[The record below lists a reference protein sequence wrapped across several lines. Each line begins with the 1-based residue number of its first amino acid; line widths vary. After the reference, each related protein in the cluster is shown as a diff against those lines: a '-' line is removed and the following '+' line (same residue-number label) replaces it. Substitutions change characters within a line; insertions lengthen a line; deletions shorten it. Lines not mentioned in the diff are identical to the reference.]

1 MSEAMLLRTSL
12 TSPFGRKVRMT
23 AILLGIDE
31 QIEVVGANPLDE
43 NDSLRQQNPLG
54 KMPCLVLPS
63 GDTLYDSKTIVEYLC
78 AYANSSDLFP
88 SQPLDLAIER
98 SRITLADGITEAALA
113 MVYEGRFREPS
124 QQSEY
129 WLSHQCGKVT
139 RGLLAIS
146 EQLPPVMPRLAAS
159 SLSLAAAL
167 GYLDWR
173 RPVEWRS
180 SYPQLVK
187 WLDDF
192 NQHHPLLAATM
203 SEASV

>member
-1 MSEAMLLRTSL
+1 MPDHMLLRTSL

-23 AILLGIDE
+23 AIVLGIEE
-31 QIEVVGANPLDE
+31 QIKVVEANTLDAK
-43 NDSLRQQNPLG
+43 DSLRQQNPLG

-78 AYANSSDLFP
+78 AYANNSDLFP
-88 SQPLDLAIER
+88 SQPLDLAVER
-98 SRITLADGITEAALA
+98 SRITLADGIVDAALM

-124 QQSEY
+124 QKSEF
-129 WLSHQCGKVT
+129 WLSHQCGKVI

-146 EQLPPVMPRLAAS
+146 EQLPPIAPRLAAS
-159 SLSLAAAL
+159 SLSLASAL

-173 RPVEWRS
+173 QPVEWRS
-180 SYPQLVK
+180 VHPELVA

-192 NQHHPLLAATM
+192 NQHYPLLAATLP
-203 SEASV
+203 ETSV